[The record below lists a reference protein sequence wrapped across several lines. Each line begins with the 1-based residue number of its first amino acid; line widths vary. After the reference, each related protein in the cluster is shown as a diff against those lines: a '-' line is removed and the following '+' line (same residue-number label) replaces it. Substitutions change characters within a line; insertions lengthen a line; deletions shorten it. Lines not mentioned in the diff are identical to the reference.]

1 MPTQRLDDLFAE
13 IRANLPARRGCLCEQ
28 YFTRKASDGTAWRM
42 GPYYVLTRSVNG
54 KTRSKRIPAKDVPRV
69 RAELG
74 HGKRL
79 ETIFEKIWELAE
91 ESAARQACDSKKTA
105 RRYHINPQTARRSR
119 KSPLTRRPDP
129 DNRIGWR
136 GLINVLG
143 KWLPHKDSN
152 LDRQFQR
159 L

>member
-91 ESAARQACDSKKTA
+91 ESAARQACDSKK
-105 RRYHINPQTARRSR
+105 RRAAITSTPKRRAAPA
-119 KSPLTRRPDP
+119 KVP
-129 DNRIGWR
+129 
-136 GLINVLG
+136 
-143 KWLPHKDSN
+143 
-152 LDRQFQR
+152 
-159 L
+159 